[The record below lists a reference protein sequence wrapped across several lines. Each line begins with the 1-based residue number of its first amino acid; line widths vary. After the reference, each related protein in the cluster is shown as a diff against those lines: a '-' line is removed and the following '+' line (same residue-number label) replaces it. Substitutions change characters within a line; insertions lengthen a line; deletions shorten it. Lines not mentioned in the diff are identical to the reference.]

1 MKKHTTLLLISL
13 ICLSCTPR
21 PQTEKDLAAVL
32 NTKINFGT
40 LSTVQYKDSLLTL
53 QEILNNFEYKS
64 IIYLQDGCQPCYP
77 KFIEWQQKMEEF
89 NASLLLENP
98 ESIQTKHTIL
108 FVIRTD
114 DYNDFMSKV
123 KRINKEA
130 NENCYVV
137 IDSDHE
143 FFINNSDIPN
153 WILDN
158 SILIN
163 SENKI
168 KMIGAPWINEDM
180 KELFWKTVINEQ

>member
-32 NTKINFGT
+32 NTKINFGK
-40 LSTVQYKDSLLTL
+40 LSTVQYKDSLLIL

-77 KFIEWQQKMEEF
+77 KFIEWQQKMEEY
-89 NASLLLENP
+89 NAALLLENP

-114 DYNDFMSKV
+114 DYNDFMAKV

-180 KELFWKTVINEQ
+180 KELFWKTVNE